1 MIRKFV
7 ARFVASIA
15 YLSATV
21 ALIPNLN
28 HQQQRFWPAPRF
40 ARA

>member
-1 MIRKFV
+1 MRRKFV
-7 ARFVASIA
+7 DSFIASVAC
-15 YLSATV
+15 LSATV

-28 HQQQRFWPAPRF
+28 HPQQRFWPAPRF